1 MKAWTVNGVG
11 TPADVLECV
20 DRDPPSVRPGTLRI
34 RVLVSGVS
42 LPEVLMCRGTYPYKP
57 AIPFTPGHEAVGVV
71 LETDGLSG
79 FDVGQRIMGVTAFT
93 EGRGGH
99 AEEAL
104 MLASTASVVPET
116 MSDEEAAA
124 FTIGYQTAYL
134 GLVVRAE
141 LRAGETL
148 LVHGAAGGTGFPAV
162 QLAKALGARVIGVV
176 RGREKAEACRRD
188 GADIVVDR
196 AECAAENWQAVV
208 QEAAGAAGADVVFDP
223 VGGET
228 FRGSVECLGY
238 GGRLVAIGFASGEW
252 GDVPTWELVARNI
265 SLVGVL
271 AYAPNE
277 ETGIRMAQE
286 LSEYYEKGLL
296 EPRITRV
303 HSFEDVPMALTELDE
318 RRTIGKHVIR
328 VSEEAL

>member
-1 MKAWTVNGVG
+1 
-11 TPADVLECV
+11 
-20 DRDPPSVRPGTLRI
+20 
-34 RVLVSGVS
+34 
-42 LPEVLMCRGTYPYKP
+42 MCRGTYPYKP
-57 AIPFTPGHEAVGVV
+57 AIPFTPGHEAVGIV
-71 LETDGLSG
+71 LDTGGLPG
-79 FDVGQRIMGVTAFT
+79 FEVGQRVMGVAAFT

-104 MLASTASVVPET
+104 ILGSTASVVPEA

-141 LRAGETL
+141 LQSGETL

-162 QLAKALGARVIGVV
+162 QLGKALGARVIGVV
-176 RGREKAEACRRD
+176 RGGEKAEACRRD

-196 AECAAENWQAVV
+196 AECAQDNWQTAV
-208 QEAAGAAGADVVFDP
+208 EESAGAAGIDVVFDP

-252 GDVPTWELVARNI
+252 GDVPTWELVSRNI

-271 AYAPNE
+271 AYSPDE
-277 ETGIRMAQE
+277 ETGIRMTRE
-286 LSEYYEKGLL
+286 LSEYYKKGQL
-296 EPRITRV
+296 EPRITKV
-303 HSFEDVPMALTELDE
+303 HSFEDVLRALTELDE
-318 RRTIGKHVIR
+318 RRAIGKHVIR
-328 VSEEAL
+328 VSE